1 MSFWEELGQRIT
13 NRSRDAVQKTKNIAD
28 IMTMDADISDSKR
41 KIKDLH
47 EELGRKLV
55 EDAFSDLTS
64 AQIKELLEKNSP
76 ESLKRAID
84 FRDWADLLTKV
95 MYIKSEEE
103 VIALNEKKIKALSAG
118 DVCPSCGRKVKKNM
132 AFCPDCGTRI
142 IRPEVQ
148 EPEPAAESAE
158 AEPAEKSAAAGAVAE
173 PAEAGAVAEPA
184 EAVEKSAWA
193 GAATEPVG
201 EPESAAEAESVEKP
215 AEAGAVAEPA
225 EDAGSP
231 AEAEPA
237 GVVPEQPEDR
247 TAAYAADADNGLGD
261 QKISESAESAKE

>member
-158 AEPAEKSAAAGAVAE
+158 AEPVEKSAE
-173 PAEAGAVAEPA
+173 EA
-184 EAVEKSAWA
+184 EKSAWA

-247 TAAYAADADNGLGD
+247 TAADAADADNGLGD

>member
-158 AEPAEKSAAAGAVAE
+158 AEAAEK
-173 PAEAGAVAEPA
+173 PAEAVEKPAEASAVAEPA
-184 EAVEKSAWA
+184 EAVEKSTWA

-247 TAAYAADADNGLGD
+247 TAADAADADNGLGD